1 MKPACVPCHWRF
13 AEADPGQVAR
23 LVAELGISRT
33 TARVLVARG
42 YQEPE
47 AARRFLYPSLQDLH
61 DPLGLEGM
69 AAALARLKQAL
80 AAREPLLLY
89 GDYDADGATSLAML
103 YKAIELAGH
112 QASIYV
118 PHRLRQGYGL
128 HMEAVEQAASQGIR
142 LLISLD
148 TGVRALAPIQRA
160 RQLGLDVIV
169 VDHHLPDSE
178 LPPAAAIV
186 NPRQP
191 NCSYP
196 DKNLCAAGLTFKLIQ
211 LLLGSLGWPPP
222 RLERLLSSFLK
233 LAAIGTV
240 ADVAPLTGENR
251 VIVKYGLEGLR
262 SVRNAGL
269 RELLRVAGFT
279 EGEALTAEQVAFR
292 LAPRLNAAGRMADA
306 LEAVRLLLTDDEAQA
321 REIAARLQAWNQLRQ
336 EAEVQIIQQVL
347 EQCLRT
353 PVTEDQAALV
363 FSAPAYHRGVVGIVA
378 ARLVERFHRPVFV
391 LGEDPAE
398 GVAEG
403 SGRSIPR
410 FHLVEALEASTS
422 GLGGDSEVRLEANGD
437 LRIGP
442 RRVVPLSLLALE
454 YPAILETL
462 RSQVEQPEKHL
473 EPNDAG
479 RFALRQ
485 RRPDSE
491 GALTPGQREIWRHLS
506 EGPLA
511 LSQLWRRTRHPYL
524 YRRYLQDLI
533 EQGLV
538 VLSAFTPTDA
548 VHVLGRYEHGSAEAA
563 RYGATLWA
571 RRLECTV
578 PAFCQQVVRQV
589 VWQLGQ
595 AVIASSLADDGCSFA
610 PDGVASLLI
619 DRALRAD
626 GDGNLAVSF
635 CLRRPLVA
643 VGAPAAT
650 YLPMVASI
658 LRTPLR
664 VPDHAEVGN
673 AVGAVAGGVV
683 QTARVLVRPL
693 PHSDALRVYLPST
706 GWRDFGR
713 LEEAV
718 RYASEEAR
726 RLAEERANGAG
737 AGAVQV
743 CVERRDR
750 VARGG
755 SGGLEEI
762 YIETEVVA
770 TAVGRPR
777 LGHH

>member
-1 MKPACVPCHWRF
+1 MTIDHRTGGIVLMAI
-13 AEADPGQVAR
+13 
-23 LVAELGISRT
+23 LLGIDTGGTYTDAVLLDDERGVLAKAKALT
-33 TARVLVARG
+33 TKHDLAIGIHDAMETVLPAAPESIQLVSLSTTLATNAIVEGQGSPICLLLIG
-42 YQEPE
+42 YQPDMLGE
-47 AARRFLYPSLQDLH
+47 AGFERLLPRESIVFIAGGHDVFGEEQAPLDL
-61 DPLGLEGM
+61 
-69 AAALARLKQAL
+69 A
-80 AAREPLLLY
+80 AARE
-89 GDYDADGATSLAML
+89 AILAQAPRVSAF
-103 YKAIELAGH
+103 AISGYFGVRNPEHEL
-112 QASIYV
+112 
-118 PHRLRQGYGL
+118 R
-128 HMEAVEQAASQGIR
+128 
-142 LLISLD
+142 
-148 TGVRALAPIQRA
+148 VRALVRDLTGLPVTCGHELTTDLHAPLRA
-160 RQLGLDVIV
+160 LTVALNARLIPLLRQLILAVQAMLDEHGIHAPLMVVKGDGSLVNVKTALERPVETILSGPAASVVGARYLAQATDAFV
-169 VDHHLPDSE
+169 VDM
-178 LPPAAAIV
+178 
-186 NPRQP
+186 
-191 NCSYP
+191 
-196 DKNLCAAGLTFKLIQ
+196 G
-211 LLLGSLGWPPP
+211 
-222 RLERLLSSFLK
+222 
-233 LAAIGTV
+233 GTTTDIAV
-240 ADVAPLTGENR
+240 
-251 VIVKYGLEGLR
+251 LR
-262 SVRNAGL
+262 DGR
-269 RELLRVAGFT
+269 
-279 EGEALTAEQVAFR
+279 
-292 LAPRLNAAGRMADA
+292 PRLNPAG
-306 LEAVRLLLTDDEAQA
+306 A
-321 REIAARLQAWNQLRQ
+321 R
-336 EAEVQIIQQVL
+336 
-347 EQCLRT
+347 
-353 PVTEDQAALV
+353 
-363 FSAPAYHRGVVGIVA
+363 VG
-378 ARLVERFHRPVFV
+378 EWQTM
-391 LGEDPAE
+391 
-398 GVAEG
+398 
-403 SGRSIPR
+403 
-410 FHLVEALEASTS
+410 VEALEASTS

-595 AVIASSLADDGCSFA
+595 AVIASSLADDGCSSA
-610 PDGVASLLI
+610 LDGVARLLI

-635 CLRRPLVA
+635 WLRRPLVA

>member
-410 FHLVEALEASTS
+410 FHLVEALEAMPD
-422 GLGGDSEVRLEANGD
+422 LFLRYGGHRQAAGVALPLERVEEFRRRLNEYAAARLKPEDFRPSLELDGTLELGD
-437 LRIGP
+437 LDDGTIAE
-442 RRVVPLSLLALE
+442 LLALAPFGHGNPPPLLAIVGAE
-454 YPAILETL
+454 VAGPATLFKERHLRFTL
-462 RSQVEQPEKHL
+462 RQGRNSLTVKAWDFAQRAAQIQP
-473 EPNDAG
+473 
-479 RFALRQ
+479 
-485 RRPDSE
+485 
-491 GALTPGQREIWRHLS
+491 GALVDV
-506 EGPLA
+506 A
-511 LSQLWRRTRHPYL
+511 VN
-524 YRRYLQDLI
+524 I
-533 EQGLV
+533 E
-538 VLSAFTPTDA
+538 ADPFA
-548 VHVLGRYEHGSAEAA
+548 AA
-563 RYGATLWA
+563 RGYPGWSATVRDL
-571 RRLECTV
+571 RPSQQTV
-578 PAFCQQVVRQV
+578 
-589 VWQLGQ
+589 
-595 AVIASSLADDGCSFA
+595 
-610 PDGVASLLI
+610 
-619 DRALRAD
+619 
-626 GDGNLAVSF
+626 
-635 CLRRPLVA
+635 
-643 VGAPAAT
+643 
-650 YLPMVASI
+650 
-658 LRTPLR
+658 
-664 VPDHAEVGN
+664 
-673 AVGAVAGGVV
+673 
-683 QTARVLVRPL
+683 
-693 PHSDALRVYLPST
+693 
-706 GWRDFGR
+706 
-713 LEEAV
+713 
-718 RYASEEAR
+718 
-726 RLAEERANGAG
+726 
-737 AGAVQV
+737 
-743 CVERRDR
+743 
-750 VARGG
+750 
-755 SGGLEEI
+755 
-762 YIETEVVA
+762 
-770 TAVGRPR
+770 
-777 LGHH
+777 